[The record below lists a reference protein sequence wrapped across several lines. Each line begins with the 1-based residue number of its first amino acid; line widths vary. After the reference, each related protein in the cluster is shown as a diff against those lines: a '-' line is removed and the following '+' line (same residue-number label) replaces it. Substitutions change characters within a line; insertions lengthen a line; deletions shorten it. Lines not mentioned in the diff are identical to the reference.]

1 MAIGHLAKPGYPFLY
16 TILPIR
22 ESNRWLSVQTL
33 LTEESNRRL
42 SVQTPSDRSIDH
54 ALVAW
59 QSGILQSR
67 GAHFL
72 YAILS
77 AEESNRR
84 FSVCPPSD
92 HSIDHAL
99 VAWQSGIL

>member
-42 SVQTPSDRSIDH
+42 SVQTPSDRSIDP
-54 ALVAW
+54 ALAAW
-59 QSGILQSR
+59 QSGILQSQDTR
-67 GAHFL
+67 FCTQ
-72 YAILS
+72 ILLT
-77 AEESNRR
+77 EDSNRR
-84 FSVCPPSD
+84 FSVQTPSD
-92 HSIDHAL
+92 CSIVHAL
-99 VAWQSGIL
+99 VT